1 MNLSFIRVKRRRS
14 SEPSP
19 LSSQIQKKYR
29 EHSDH
34 STPDSS
40 IDYIMSQTFASPTQ
54 MIGHPTNQAPNS
66 QVAFGP
72 GMLPPQLASTPL
84 SQAAQLSQPPP
95 MPAAMLQQSS
105 IISDYDIQRLASAVR
120 QMMATEIKDMIKDE
134 IRQLIVVNIAPMH
147 ATIETLAAKNK
158 ELEMRV
164 DELEAYS
171 RKNLIRISGV
181 SEDEKDTN
189 VAVTQ
194 IAEKLEIPVAQA
206 DIEVSHRVGPIDP
219 KRPRQIIARIK
230 NYELRHRLLRSSKKL
245 KDIPGMSNVHI
256 NQDLSKARGKLA
268 YHARQLVREKKI
280 KSTFVWDGRVI
291 AVDLKDKKHT
301 IQCVDDLIKIV
312 GALGT
317 GTNSLSPQ
325 SPQVLTTHP
334 DQMVFST

>member
-1 MNLSFIRVKRRRS
+1 MNSSCYRDKRRRT

-29 EHSDH
+29 EHSDITTSDS
-34 STPDSS
+34 STPN
-40 IDYIMSQTFASPTQ
+40 MSQSFTSPTQ
-54 MIGHPTNQAPNS
+54 MIGHPINQAPNS
-66 QVAFGP
+66 QVAF

-95 MPAAMLQQSS
+95 TPTILPQSTT
-105 IISDYDIQRLASAVR
+105 ISDYDIQRLASAVR
-120 QMMATEIKDMIKDE
+120 GMMATEIKDMIRETINHE
-134 IRQLIVVNIAPMH
+134 IRQLIMVNVAPMH

-194 IAEKLEIPVAQA
+194 IAEKLEIPVTQA
-206 DIEVSHRVGPIDP
+206 DIEVSHRVGPTNP
-219 KRPRQIIARIK
+219 NRPRQIIARIK

-280 KSTFVWDGRVI
+280 KSTFVWDGRFI

-301 IQCVDDLIKIV
+301 LLCVDDLIKIV
-312 GALGT
+312 GALDT
-317 GTNSLSPQ
+317 GTNSFSPQ
-325 SPQVLTTHP
+325 SSQVLATHTGHMAFGP
-334 DQMVFST
+334 